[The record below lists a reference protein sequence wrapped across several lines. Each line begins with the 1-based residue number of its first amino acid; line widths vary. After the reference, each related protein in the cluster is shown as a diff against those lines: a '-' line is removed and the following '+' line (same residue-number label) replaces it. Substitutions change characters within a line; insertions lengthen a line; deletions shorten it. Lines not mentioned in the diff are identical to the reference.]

1 MARLVDAAVFD
12 VGETLVDETRQWGA
26 VADWLGVPRLT
37 MFGVLGGVIERG
49 EHHHRAVEIVRPG
62 VDVHAE
68 LQRMRTAGAWRA
80 IERQDLYP
88 DVAASLADLS
98 ARGFRLALAGNQPE
112 KAETEPRALGL
123 PIELVASSAR
133 WGVEKPSPRFFD
145 RIVQE
150 LALPP
155 ARIAYVG
162 DRVDNDV
169 TPARAA
175 GMLAIHLRRGPWG
188 HLHATPAGVQ
198 RIDSL
203 AELPALLS

>member
-1 MARLVDAAVFD
+1 
-12 VGETLVDETRQWGA
+12 
-26 VADWLGVPRLT
+26 
-37 MFGVLGGVIERG
+37 
-49 EHHHRAVEIVRPG
+49 
-62 VDVHAE
+62 
-68 LQRMRTAGAWRA
+68 MRTAGAWRA

-112 KAETEPRALGL
+112 KAETELRALGL